1 LGPPLELSR
10 PYLTMEE
17 PPDRPVKPPRCADPP
32 QAAAAGMSGAGNAE
46 PPRTPADAA
55 GFTATWVR
63 QVMEDW
69 FRRNEMSPE
78 DVIVRE
84 QKRWCHF
91 LLLFLLIW
99 SDH

>member
-1 LGPPLELSR
+1 
-10 PYLTMEE
+10 MDE

-32 QAAAAGMSGAGNAE
+32 QAAAAGMTAVGNAE

-55 GFTATWVR
+55 GFTAAWVR

-78 DVIVRE
+78 DVTVRE
-84 QKRWCHF
+84 QKREIVIFIACFIPLW
-91 LLLFLLIW
+91 
-99 SDH
+99 